1 MAGVENL
8 VENNVEKF
16 NADGEEVDSIDIN
29 EEDWK
34 KGFEEAEGLL

>member
-1 MAGVENL
+1 MTLKVVAIYVDYET
-8 VENNVEKF
+8 
-16 NADGEEVDSIDIN
+16 AEVDSMDIS